1 MTPPSCVHHQ
11 PGSRGFTVIEL
22 LIALAIVMSIAGLLA
37 QVVEPARAAFDRVP
51 AELDLQQRGRTAID
65 VLTRAVR
72 SAGTD
77 VVATSMLGPFAEI
90 LPSVALTDPDESGDR
105 FSTLTVMAPVV
116 SGAQGILAIDQAGAF
131 ASLTLS
137 TTPCPNVKQV
147 CGFNPG
153 MTAVITDGA
162 GHHDVFVVEST
173 LVGSRTLTADRA
185 FSYTYPS
192 GAAVIEI
199 VQHTYALAV
208 QPDGSSSL
216 LRETAAGAG
225 QPVVDYVAALWFR
238 AAGQSVDVTVIVQ
251 AATEPLRR
259 VIADRVFKSSI
270 KWRNP

>member
-1 MTPPSCVHHQ
+1 
-11 PGSRGFTVIEL
+11 
-22 LIALAIVMSIAGLLA
+22 
-37 QVVEPARAAFDRVP
+37 
-51 AELDLQQRGRTAID
+51 
-65 VLTRAVR
+65 
-72 SAGTD
+72 
-77 VVATSMLGPFAEI
+77 
-90 LPSVALTDPDESGDR
+90 
-105 FSTLTVMAPVV
+105 MAPVV
-116 SGAQGILAIDQAGAF
+116 NGAQGILAIDQAGAF

-173 LVGSRTLTADRA
+173 VVGSRTLTADRG
-185 FSYTYPS
+185 FSYAYPA

-199 VQHTYALAV
+199 DQHTYALAV

-225 QPVVDYVAALWFR
+225 QPVVDYVAALSFR

-259 VIADRVFKSSI
+259 VIADRVFRSSI
-270 KWRNP
+270 KWRNRHEKRERHRVDHGDAGDDLPVGARHRGDAGVFMDRLATGNMTGSVAMLYAADSGIEIAARDLAQIDDWNVVLNGEPDQQLHRRYRRRRTRRFPEGAPST